1 MNTIKLKCVS
11 VESLVSISCKTG
23 DIITA
28 SRDNEFSCWH
38 FDGYYLDDD
47 LVVRGIFGEFARFE
61 EVKRKTDRKLVVR
74 AMCIIARQYGWT
86 DAGVKRVGNYKTVK
100 EWARDWAAFY
110 TDEKASFS
118 TISASTWRI
127 AAVAMPSAS
136 SCRQKS
142 TPYSTNC

>member
-11 VESLVSISCKTG
+11 VESPVIISCKPG
-23 DIITA
+23 DIINA
-28 SRDNEFSCWH
+28 SRDNESSCWH

-47 LVVRGIFGEFARFE
+47 LVVGGIFGEFARFK
-61 EVKRKTDRKLVVR
+61 VAKRKTDRKLVVR

-110 TDEKASFS
+110 TDKKGELQHD
-118 TISASTWRI
+118 ISEYLEYCSRGDAIREFMQEEI
-127 AAVAMPSAS
+127 DAL
-136 SCRQKS
+136 
-142 TPYSTNC
+142 

>member
-110 TDEKASFS
+110 TDEKGELQHD
-118 TISASTWRI
+118 ISEYLEDCSRGDAIREFMQGEI
-127 AAVAMPSAS
+127 DAL
-136 SCRQKS
+136 
-142 TPYSTNC
+142 

>member
-11 VESLVSISCKTG
+11 VESIVSISCKPG

-28 SRDNEFSCWH
+28 RRDNEFSRWH
-38 FDGYYLDDD
+38 LDGYYLDDD
-47 LVVRGIFGEFARFE
+47 LVARCIFGEFARFE

-110 TDEKASFS
+110 TDEKGELQND
-118 TISASTWRI
+118 ISEYLEDCSRGD
-127 AAVAMPSAS
+127 AVREFMQAEIDAL
-136 SCRQKS
+136 
-142 TPYSTNC
+142 

>member
-11 VESLVSISCKTG
+11 VESLVSMSCKPG

-28 SRDNEFSCWH
+28 SRDNKSSCWH

-110 TDEKASFS
+110 TDEKGELQHD
-118 TISASTWRI
+118 ISEYLEDCSRGDAFREFMQAEI
-127 AAVAMPSAS
+127 DAL
-136 SCRQKS
+136 
-142 TPYSTNC
+142 

>member
-11 VESLVSISCKTG
+11 VGPLVNISCKPG

-28 SRDNEFSCWH
+28 ERDNKCSCWH

-47 LVVRGIFGEFARFE
+47 LVVRGTQSEFARFKKA
-61 EVKRKTDRKLVVR
+61 KRKTDRKLVVR

-100 EWARDWAAFY
+100 EWARDWAAYY
-110 TDEKASFS
+110 TDEKGELQHD
-118 TISASTWRI
+118 ISDYLEDCSRGDAIREFMQAEI
-127 AAVAMPSAS
+127 DAL
-136 SCRQKS
+136 
-142 TPYSTNC
+142 

>member
-11 VESLVSISCKTG
+11 VESLVSISCKPG

-47 LVVRGIFGEFARFE
+47 LVVRGFQREFARFE
-61 EVKRKTDRKLVVR
+61 RAKRKTDRKLVVR

-86 DAGVKRVGNYKTVK
+86 DAGVNRVGNYKTVK
-100 EWARDWAAFY
+100 QWARDWAAFY
-110 TDEKASFS
+110 TDEKGELQHD
-118 TISASTWRI
+118 ISEYLEDYSRGD
-127 AAVAMPSAS
+127 AVREFMQAEIDAL
-136 SCRQKS
+136 
-142 TPYSTNC
+142 

>member
-11 VESLVSISCKTG
+11 VESLVSISCKPG

-28 SRDNEFSCWH
+28 SRDNESSCWY

-61 EVKRKTDRKLVVR
+61 VAKRKTDRKLVVR

-86 DAGVKRVGNYKTVK
+86 DAGVRRHGNYKTVK
-100 EWARDWAAFY
+100 EWARDWADY
-110 TDEKASFS
+110 YVDDNGELLHDISEYLEDFS
-118 TISASTWRI
+118 RGD
-127 AAVAMPSAS
+127 AVRESMQAEIDAL
-136 SCRQKS
+136 
-142 TPYSTNC
+142 

>member
-11 VESLVSISCKTG
+11 VESLVSISCKPG

-28 SRDNEFSCWH
+28 SRDNEFSFWH
-38 FDGYYLDDD
+38 FDGYCLDDD

-110 TDEKASFS
+110 TDEKGELQHD
-118 TISASTWRI
+118 ISEYLEDYSRGD
-127 AAVAMPSAS
+127 AVREFMQAEIDAL
-136 SCRQKS
+136 
-142 TPYSTNC
+142 

>member
-11 VESLVSISCKTG
+11 VESLVSISCKPG

-28 SRDNEFSCWH
+28 SRYDEFSCWY

-61 EVKRKTDRKLVVR
+61 KAKRKTDRKLVVR
-74 AMCIIARQYGWT
+74 AMRIIARQYGWT

-110 TDEKASFS
+110 TDEKGEIQHD
-118 TISASTWRI
+118 ISNYLEDCSRGDAIREFMQEEI
-127 AAVAMPSAS
+127 DAL
-136 SCRQKS
+136 
-142 TPYSTNC
+142 